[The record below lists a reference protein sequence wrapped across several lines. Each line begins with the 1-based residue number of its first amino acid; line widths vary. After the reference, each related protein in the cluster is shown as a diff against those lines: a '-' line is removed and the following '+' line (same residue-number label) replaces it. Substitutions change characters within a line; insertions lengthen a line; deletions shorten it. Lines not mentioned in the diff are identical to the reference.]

1 MDINFKVQG
10 TQGSM
15 EKLDKNL
22 RATMRVS
29 ELINTATWLQKA
41 LIRNGET
48 KEINDWLSYVENDY
62 NILRDVI
69 NEE

>member
-41 LIRNGET
+41 LIRNGVT